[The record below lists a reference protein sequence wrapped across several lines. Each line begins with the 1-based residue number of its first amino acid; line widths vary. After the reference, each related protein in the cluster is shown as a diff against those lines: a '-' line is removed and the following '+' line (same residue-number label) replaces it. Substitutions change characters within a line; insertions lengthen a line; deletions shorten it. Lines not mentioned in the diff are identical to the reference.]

1 MLIDNGG
8 RYMDIDSIW
17 NLIKMHAGEKFY
29 TATGLEFTYV
39 MLDDNTLQP
48 YRDGET
54 RWKMNK
60 SLFEKALMYR
70 GNFSSKEFNNK
81 IIGSSYVRGI
91 LEDSRILG

>member
-1 MLIDNGG
+1 MN
-8 RYMDIDSIW
+8 IDSIW

-39 MLDDNTLQP
+39 VIDENKIRP

-54 RWKMNK
+54 RWELSKN
-60 SLFEKALMYR
+60 LFEKALAYV